1 MKRIIFIISISAA
14 IQVQAQ
20 IQISQE
26 VVGSLGQTTILSGS
40 GTISVTAGEA
50 VISTEQSTTYTLTQ
64 GFHQP
69 PMIAAISF
77 TIATSEASCPTST
90 DGSARIENLTGCRP
104 PYTISWSVG
113 HEGPEVDRLGPG
125 LYTVRIDA
133 GYCSLTQEF
142 EIYSNNDGSC
152 KLVFFKAFSPN
163 GDGLNDG
170 WEIENINRPE
180 FSDNHVEIFNRWG
193 QTVWTGSGYNN
204 REVIWN
210 GETSNGNRL
219 PDGTY
224 FYVATVNGIVYK
236 SFVELTR

>member
-1 MKRIIFIISISAA
+1 MKWIISIMSLFSA

-26 VVGSLGQTTILSGS
+26 VVGSLGHMTGIQGS
-40 GTISVTAGEA
+40 HIIGATAGEA
-50 VISTEQSTTYTLTQ
+50 LISTEHSTKYTLTQ

-69 PMIAAISF
+69 PMMAAISF
-77 TIATSEASCPTST
+77 TIATAEASCPTST

-104 PYTISWSVG
+104 PYIITWSFG
-113 HEGPEVDRLGPG
+113 HEGLEVDRLAPG
-125 LYTVRIDA
+125 LYSVGIQA
-133 GYCSLTQEF
+133 GYCSFTQEF
-142 EIYSNNDGSC
+142 EIFYNSEAYC
-152 KLVFFKAFSPN
+152 KLLFFKAFSPN

-180 FSDNHVEIFNRWG
+180 FSENHVEIFNRWG
-193 QTVWTGSGYNN
+193 QTVWSGSGYNN
-204 REVIWN
+204 SDVMWT
-210 GETSNGNRL
+210 GETDSGSAL

-224 FYVATVNGIVYK
+224 FYVATAGGVVYK